1 MAARRSLAAASK
13 RLRSRSGPMWRTRSP
28 ACRSINPIV
37 TSPDVTM
44 ASNASGET
52 PSFSTWRSIGR
63 RGTRSVADQNDGAAP
78 APERNKRLRGWR
90 EGGHAIVHYAPD
102 IAKNRVIAVGDLA
115 ETANLPD
122 DLRLF
127 LPHRRPLG

>member
-1 MAARRSLAAASK
+1 
-13 RLRSRSGPMWRTRSP
+13 
-28 ACRSINPIV
+28 
-37 TSPDVTM
+37 M

-52 PSFSTWRSIGR
+52 PSFSTCRLIGGDG
-63 RGTRSVADQNDGAAP
+63 RGALRDQNDRAAP

-102 IAKNRVIAVGDLA
+102 VAKNRVIAVGDLA
-115 ETANLPD
+115 QTANLPN

-127 LPHRRPLG
+127 LPHRRMLG